1 MTDTAKKAILYFAI
15 SLLVL
20 GAVSG
25 LSALIYNAT
34 KPNNHNETKYG
45 VYEINLSG
53 DEWGRFNRR
62 QLILETLPELNRL
75 GPTMRLVD
83 SGGDVLV
90 LIDQNQST
98 TRNCYSGDFMQSQ
111 RVITLYPTCIT
122 SDIEFKST
130 FMHEIGHSLGMNHIC
145 RRNGEVNDC
154 SPVVHGISIMNPG
167 LDYTDVFENQ
177 SVFDEINR
185 ISSIPSIEVVDLD
198 IKEFNRVWNGKRY

>member
-25 LSALIYNAT
+25 LSALIYNVT
-34 KPNNHNETKYG
+34 KPNSHNETKYG
-45 VYEINLSG
+45 VYKINLSG
-53 DEWGRFNRR
+53 EEWGRLNRR
-62 QLILETLPELNRL
+62 QLVLETLPELNRL

-98 TRNCYSGDFMQSQ
+98 TRNCYSGDFMRSQ
-111 RVITLYPTCIT
+111 RVITLYPTCI
-122 SDIEFKST
+122 SSNIEFKST

-145 RRNGEVNDC
+145 RKDGEVNDC
-154 SPVVHGISIMNPG
+154 SPIVRGISIMNPG

-177 SVFDEINR
+177 SIFDEINR
-185 ISSIPSIEVVDLD
+185 ISSVPSIEIVDLD
-198 IKEFNRVWNGKRY
+198 IKEFNRVWNGRRY